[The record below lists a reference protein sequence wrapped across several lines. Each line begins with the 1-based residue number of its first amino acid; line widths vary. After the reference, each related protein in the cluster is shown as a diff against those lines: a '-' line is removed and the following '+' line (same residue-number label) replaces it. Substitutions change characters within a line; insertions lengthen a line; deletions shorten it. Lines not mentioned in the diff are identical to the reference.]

1 MQGDVHV
8 GWLRGQDF
16 LGSFKENL
24 PYFFWI
30 KSGLVDLNF

>member
-8 GWLRGQDF
+8 SWLRGQDF

-24 PYFFWI
+24 PYFFRI
-30 KSGLVDLNF
+30 KAGLAELIF